1 MNRTVVW
8 TLIAAIVLG
17 LASLVAFTAARAG
30 WGLTA
35 PLDAPVQLPAD
46 HPAAKPSS

>member
-1 MNRTVVW
+1 MSRTVIW
-8 TLIAAIVLG
+8 TLVAVVVLG
-17 LASLVAFTAARAG
+17 LATLVAYTAARSG

-46 HPAAKPSS
+46 HPAAKPPS